1 MKLLLLLFVATLL
14 FAAAA
19 PAEPAS
25 PATVPRERDVAP
37 NGGSRPA
44 AADNR
49 ATEWVKRQ
57 LELTFQLQEQVR
69 KNEGMWMDSRF
80 ATPEID
86 GLRQRYRRLAVE
98 MSEVQAELRQLVAA
112 LPEAQAEQA
121 KVERLKT
128 EYQELARQIEAR
140 KKDKGL
146 SAP

>member
-1 MKLLLLLFVATLL
+1 MKPPILLFVAGLL

-19 PAEPAS
+19 PAEPAP
-25 PATVPRERDVAP
+25 PAATPT
-37 NGGSRPA
+37 

-49 ATEWVKRQ
+49 ATDMVKRQ
-57 LELTFQLQEQVR
+57 LDLTFQLQDQMR
-69 KNEGMWMDSRF
+69 KNEGLWMDPRF
-80 ATPEID
+80 TSPKID
-86 GLRQRYRRLAVE
+86 ALRQRYRRLAAE
-98 MSEVQAELRQLVAA
+98 MGEVQAELRQLVAA

-121 KVERLKT
+121 KVERMKA